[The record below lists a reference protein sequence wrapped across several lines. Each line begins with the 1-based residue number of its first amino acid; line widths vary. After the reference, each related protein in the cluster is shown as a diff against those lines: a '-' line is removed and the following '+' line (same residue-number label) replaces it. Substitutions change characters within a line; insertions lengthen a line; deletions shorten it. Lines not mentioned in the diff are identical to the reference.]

1 MFLVV
6 THKCIKENKPEDIQ
20 TKFYISVFLMNHT
33 TYLFFQSDHVYIAGE
48 KYNEMTSEMNVNNGE
63 YG

>member
-1 MFLVV
+1 M
-6 THKCIKENKPEDIQ
+6 HKRKRARGYSN
-20 TKFYISVFLMNHT
+20 TNLHFSFLMNHT
-33 TYLFFQSDHVYIAGE
+33 TYFFSQLDHVYIAGE